1 MKLNTIKNFFQAHPT
16 LAWFATAV
24 IFPPLGAYGVWKY
37 TNCHKGFKVIL
48 SIYAAIYTLGAVGS
62 ALTNPPES
70 DISAI
75 TNPPESDISA
85 ITNPPESDIPT
96 IPSITPSPVQ
106 SNMQLS
112 CKDFINQADA
122 QESFNSGNRFNLEDN
137 DGDDI
142 ACEETVKYNSEKAS
156 QELLDERQA
165 EQNLQDKPSQYVSA
179 IEENLNQ
186 FPTENQEYGL
196 GILAAWTRDDVN
208 LQAAYKLDCEDV
220 KSGEQW
226 VDNPE
231 ADAESAYELNGGRYP
246 LNQFQAWYKA
256 RSQAIKEVGCD

>member
-62 ALTNPPES
+62 ALTKPPES
-70 DISAI
+70 HISTI
-75 TNPPESDISA
+75 TNPPKSHV
-85 ITNPPESDIPT
+85 PT
-96 IPSITPSPVQ
+96 IPSVTSSPVQ
-106 SNMQLS
+106 SSMQLS

-122 QESFNSGNRFNLEDN
+122 QESFNSGNSYNLEDN
-137 DGDDI
+137 DGDNI
-142 ACEETVKYNSEKAS
+142 ACEETVKYNSEKTS

-165 EQNLQDKPSQYVSA
+165 EQNLQDKPTQYVSA

-186 FPTENQEYGL
+186 FPAEDQEYGL
-196 GILAAWTRDDVN
+196 GTLAAWIRDDAN

-231 ADAESAYELNGGRYP
+231 ANAESAYEMNGGRYP
-246 LNQFQAWYKA
+246 LNQFEAWYKA
-256 RSQAIKEVGCD
+256 KSQAIKEVGCD